1 MKFKVCWDGH
11 DLLSMGER
19 WHEIKKKRFHD
30 YMIQIQGLFWK
41 ENKITENQWKI
52 TLKPSTPLFREVRF
66 GKFWLCPATFGF
78 FFHRTNSWNQLNNW
92 KKSYLQIFTNTVLS
106 ISLMCCFFFFA
117 MGKNIYTNYYDCSY
131 FICFSMD
138 SYEIV
143 RNSVQRWWIRRYL
156 V

>member
-117 MGKNIYTNYYDCSY
+117 MGAKHLYKLLWLLLFYLLLYGLLRNCKEFCSEV
-131 FICFSMD
+131 M
-138 SYEIV
+138 
-143 RNSVQRWWIRRYL
+143 NS
-156 V
+156 